1 MNETPR
7 SLKKSALMASAALV
21 LLVFVGLAAYRLI
34 SGRSLGLRSFVT
46 NGVRMAVSPV
56 SRALSTRKIAAASKG
71 DYTNIVFLHQSVGR
85 GLIEQGGLREQLSGM
100 GYALWDHD
108 YNRIGLRD
116 PQGKYLVFS
125 YGVPDD
131 NTDPEGLAA
140 IFSQPVYDRPR
151 NTLSSLLQHEVIVV
165 KSCYTGSEIL
175 SDADLEQDKAYL
187 RQVRDTMARYP
198 DKLFILLTPPPMNPT
213 RTDAES
219 AARAREFS
227 TWLQSDEFL
236 AGAGNIYV
244 YDLFS
249 QLAENDPAAEDY
261 NTLRAEYREGRD
273 SHPTIAGS
281 QAVGPALAAFI
292 DETVKQFRQV
302 ASNP

>member
-1 MNETPR
+1 MNKSPR
-7 SLKKSALMASAALV
+7 SLKKSVLMASTALL

-46 NGVRMAVSPV
+46 NGVRLAVSPV
-56 SRALSTRKIAAASKG
+56 SRALSIGKIAAASTG

-85 GLIEQGGLREQLSGM
+85 GLIEQGGLRDQLAGM
-100 GYALWDHD
+100 GYSLWDHD

-116 PQGKYLVFS
+116 PQGKYLLFS

-151 NTLSSLLQHEVIVV
+151 NTLSSLLQHEVIIV
-165 KSCYTGSEIL
+165 KTCYTGSEIL
-175 SDADLEQDKAYL
+175 SDADLERDKASF
-187 RQVRDTMARYP
+187 RQVRDTMVRYP
-198 DKLFILLTPPPMNPT
+198 EKLFILLTPPPMNPA

-219 AARAREFS
+219 AARARELS

-244 YDLFS
+244 FDLFS
-249 QLAENDPAAEDY
+249 QLAENDQAAADY

-273 SHPTIAGS
+273 NHPTIAGN
-281 QAVGPALAAFI
+281 QAVGPAIAAFV

-302 ASNP
+302 ASHP